1 MKSKTKKKILF
12 LLLLILSI
20 VFVFMGQ
27 SYSKYI
33 SQINAKGIIDVAKWV
48 FTVNGQTSS
57 ITNLNLLETYDETTL
72 KNNQIAPGTSGK
84 FDIVIDTTGSEVGID
99 YKVEFLNET
108 SKPSNLEFKY
118 GDHIK
123 NNLKELEEFLKGN
136 IPSDAENKTKVMT
149 IEWNWKY
156 EIGSTEEQIFLNDK
170 EDTNDGKNLEQY
182 AFDII
187 ITGSQVEPIS

>member
-57 ITNLNLLETYDETTL
+57 ITKLNLLETYDETTL

-156 EIGSTEEQIFLNDK
+156 EIGSTEEQILLNDK